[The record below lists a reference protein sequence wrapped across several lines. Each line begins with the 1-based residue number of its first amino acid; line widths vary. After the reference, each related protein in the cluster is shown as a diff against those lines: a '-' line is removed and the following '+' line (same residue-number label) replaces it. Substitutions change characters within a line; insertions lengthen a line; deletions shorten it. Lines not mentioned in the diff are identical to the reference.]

1 MNPLQL
7 VDIVFKIFSNNK
19 NFKRYSTTENTIR
32 KRKMQGK
39 NATFLAATLDS

>member
-1 MNPLQL
+1 MNLLQL
-7 VDIVFKIFSNNK
+7 VDLVFKIFNNNK
-19 NFKRYSTTENTIR
+19 NFKRYSTTEITIR

>member
-7 VDIVFKIFSNNK
+7 VDIVFKIFINNK